1 MLFSQLLTSH
11 PELEAII
18 WTLLQHTLQNEYELM
33 KDRHLDQVFT
43 CTSFHL
49 NKNITLAVPFR
60 TDLMHCGHF
69 WSSKVTAYNHSSQ
82 GSFEYLKLGHTLC
95 NPYFVCDCNQQETIK
110 KLKNGLYTVV
120 ETTIFIIT
128 HSIVTQMRIG
138 SLLRLVPL
146 KVSSLSF

>member
-1 MLFSQLLTSH
+1 MSQEVVTFQWVPPLHYLDCPLLGFFCAVYRMAYLRLKMLFSQLLTSH

-82 GSFEYLKLGHTLC
+82 GSFEYLKLGHT
-95 NPYFVCDCNQQETIK
+95 
-110 KLKNGLYTVV
+110 
-120 ETTIFIIT
+120 
-128 HSIVTQMRIG
+128 M
-138 SLLRLVPL
+138 
-146 KVSSLSF
+146 